1 MGFPDFILAFGVTVI
16 IPLAFFYM
24 IYRLV
29 TDRRKAKR
37 IPDDLSNRL
46 KELEQSNQYL
56 EKRVRTLEAIVTE
69 EDFSVKDS
77 ETQISSTQSS
87 DTGASQT
94 KGGKQKL
101 QNTLRTRS

>member
-1 MGFPDFILAFGVTVI
+1 MGFTEFILAFGLTVVV
-16 IPLAFFYM
+16 PLAFFYM

-46 KELEQSNQYL
+46 RELEQSNQYL

-77 ETQISSTQSS
+77 ATQISSTQSS
-87 DTGASQT
+87 DSGASQT
-94 KGGKQKL
+94 KSGRQKL
-101 QNTLRTRS
+101 QNSLRPRS